1 MSEDKAAK
9 PGRRRDPSRDEA
21 ILRATLE
28 AFVDDGYDGVSIEGV
43 AALAG
48 VGKATIYRRFSN
60 KAELVVE
67 AVRRGAHMEDDL
79 PDTGDLAADLADML
93 RPLVTRLRGPDGKV
107 LVTLAVERVRNPD
120 LAAAFERSV
129 IGAKR
134 NHLRKLVRS
143 AVDRGDLSPD
153 ADLDLIA
160 EAGPAIIWHH
170 ALHGLPIEQDLPER
184 LVAFLLAS
192 PLPPPS

>member
-1 MSEDKAAK
+1 
-9 PGRRRDPSRDEA
+9 
-21 ILRATLE
+21 
-28 AFVDDGYDGVSIEGV
+28 
-43 AALAG
+43 
-48 VGKATIYRRFSN
+48 
-60 KAELVVE
+60 
-67 AVRRGAHMEDDL
+67 MEDDL
-79 PDTGDLAADLADML
+79 PDTGDLGADLSDML

-160 EAGPAIIWHH
+160 EAGPAIPCHH
-170 ALHGLPIEQDLPER
+170 ALHGLPTEAGLPRSEQRRCGQGRGSRWR
-184 LVAFLLAS
+184 LRGSQS
-192 PLPPPS
+192 P

>member
-1 MSEDKAAK
+1 
-9 PGRRRDPSRDEA
+9 
-21 ILRATLE
+21 
-28 AFVDDGYDGVSIEGV
+28 
-43 AALAG
+43 
-48 VGKATIYRRFSN
+48 
-60 KAELVVE
+60 
-67 AVRRGAHMEDDL
+67 MEDDL
-79 PDTGDLAADLADML
+79 PDTGDLGADLSDML

-160 EAGPAIIWHH
+160 EAGRSEEHTSELQSLMRISYAVFCLKQHNTIQSTYHQTRTHYKPQI
-170 ALHGLPIEQDLPER
+170 
-184 LVAFLLAS
+184 
-192 PLPPPS
+192 

>member
-1 MSEDKAAK
+1 
-9 PGRRRDPSRDEA
+9 
-21 ILRATLE
+21 
-28 AFVDDGYDGVSIEGV
+28 
-43 AALAG
+43 
-48 VGKATIYRRFSN
+48 
-60 KAELVVE
+60 
-67 AVRRGAHMEDDL
+67 MEDDL
-79 PDTGDLAADLADML
+79 PDTGDLGADLADML

-160 EAGPAIIWHH
+160 EAG
-170 ALHGLPIEQDLPER
+170 DRKSTR
-184 LVAFLLAS
+184 LNS
-192 PLPPPS
+192 SH